1 MADIISLHCPLTP
14 STKEMFN
21 KNTLSKMHK
30 GAILINTGRGPLVNE
45 NDVAEALESGQ
56 LAAYGADVMVQEPP
70 TADNPLFAQ
79 PHAYLTQHI
88 AWATV
93 EARKRLMGI
102 AEKNVKAFVEGHP
115 INVVS
120 KV

>member
-1 MADIISLHCPLTP
+1 M
-14 STKEMFN
+14 
-21 KNTLSKMHK
+21 
-30 GAILINTGRGPLVNE
+30 
-45 NDVAEALESGQ
+45 AEALESEQ
-56 LAAYGADVMVQEPP
+56 LAAYAADVMVQEPP
-70 TADNPLFAQ
+70 TADTPLFAQ

-102 AEKNVKAFVEGHP
+102 AEENVKAFVEGHP

-120 KV
+120 KVGLHSLTKYMAR